1 MFCKFWAVYCQG
13 LIVHDGFQESKK
25 EGKGKKKKRADGQII
40 HIYLG
45 QKRGPQSIYAY
56 ILHF

>member
-25 EGKGKKKKRADGQII
+25 EGKGKKKKE
-40 HIYLG
+40 LTV
-45 QKRGPQSIYAY
+45 KSSIF
-56 ILHF
+56 I